1 MPCHAQVLLCV
12 LALGLDRRSRINF
25 LGAAKRVSS
34 RPHFGLV
41 QAPAKAQWL
50 DAAACHPG
58 EKERRRSEAALSDRQ
73 CDQSAGRRRLPRGFD
88 LSVIGNRA
96 HFRRNA
102 QAKRG
107 ERRWTKMGRL
117 RLRDSSHRRALPECP
132 HQAELPS
139 RLHAGVL
146 LIEPGNLQVFLS
158 LAEAT
163 VSGLRREY
171 ATAST
176 SKGTLRRRSMGCPP

>member
-12 LALGLDRRSRINF
+12 SVLGLDRRSRINI

-34 RPHFGLV
+34 RPYFGVV

-117 RLRDSSHRRALPECP
+117 RLRDSSHRRALPERA

-146 LIEPGNLQVFLS
+146 LIEPCNLQVFLP

-163 VSGLRREY
+163 APSLRREY
-171 ATAST
+171 SAIGS
-176 SKGTLRRRSMGCPP
+176 SKGTLRRRSVGGSP